1 MTDDTPLIVA
11 GLIVAGL
18 GGAVAAALGLLL
30 AVPLGLARFHGR
42 GLMLSAVE
50 AWRGMPSVV
59 IGLLVL
65 AVARPARPAGVGIVV
80 VAQAALATP
89 LVAALA
95 ARALAR
101 AREAYGQAL
110 FLTGIGA
117 ARRAWL
123 LAGACRAAL
132 ARACVAGFARAL
144 GTAGAVLVLGGRSIA
159 AQIAVAAPDDRT
171 VLTLG
176 LALAG
181 ASLVLSGLVMLLA
194 EGEP

>member
-1 MTDDTPLIVA
+1 MANDTT
-11 GLIVAGL
+11 LIVAGL
-18 GGAVAAALGLLL
+18 GGLAAAALGLLL

-42 GLMLSAVE
+42 GLLLSAVE

-59 IGLLVL
+59 VGLVVLAVVQPTRPPGVLVL
-65 AVARPARPAGVGIVV
+65 AA
-80 VAQAALATP
+80 AQAALATP

-95 ARALAR
+95 SRALAR
-101 AREAYGQAL
+101 ARDNYGQAL
-110 FLTGIGA
+110 YLTGVGA
-117 ARRAWL
+117 ARRGWL

-144 GTAGAVLVLGGRSIA
+144 GTAGAVLVLGGRTIA
-159 AQIAVAAPDDRT
+159 AQIAVAAPNDRT
-171 VLTLG
+171 ALTLG